1 MFPEDVLF
9 IILQTIVVFLA
20 FLCGLKLADLFI
32 LRNLLLLKGRFRH
45 TFFYSLIRALKAR
58 WFFLSVL
65 LATYFSLSGL
75 QARREISLVFFIIFI
90 VYLAWLLHRSI
101 TYQMDSLIADRKE
114 RRRSITSLKLFSKIA
129 DILIW
134 IGAILVIVWKLEYD
148 LTVILAG
155 LGVGGILFAVASQK
169 ILLELFS
176 SFALYSDHVFEG
188 GDFIVIGDFK
198 GGPGLTQGRI
208 ERIGLR
214 STCLRAPN
222 GESILVPNQ
231 ELAGKIIYN
240 YSKKKGTKMSLIFG
254 VSYETEA
261 DKLKQLDRI
270 VGDILEQKEM
280 VARGQLTFQQF
291 GANGMIFEIL
301 YDLETSDYD
310 QMRRIHQ
317 DISLRLKEQLDWA
330 DIKVVGSQCLV

>member
-9 IILQTIVVFLA
+9 IILRAIVVFLA
-20 FLCGLKLADLFI
+20 LLCGLKLVDLFI

-45 TFFYSLIRALKAR
+45 TFFYSLIRALKIR
-58 WFFLSVL
+58 WLFLSVS

-75 QARREISLVFFIIFI
+75 QARREISLIFFVVFV

-114 RRRSITSLKLFSKIA
+114 KRRSVTSFKLFSKIA
-129 DILIW
+129 DVLIW
-134 IGAILVIVWKLEYD
+134 IGAILVIAWKLEYN

-155 LGVGGILFAVASQK
+155 LGVGGILFAVASQQ

-176 SFALYSDHVFEG
+176 SFALYSDRALEE
-188 GDFIVIGDFK
+188 GDFIVVGDSR
-198 GGPGLTQGRI
+198 GGPGLTRGRV

-214 STCLRAPN
+214 FTCLRAPN

-231 ELAGKIIYN
+231 ELARKIIYN

-254 VSYETEA
+254 VSYQTEA

-280 VARGQLTFQQF
+280 VTRGQLTFQQF
-291 GANGMIFEIL
+291 GADGMIFEIL

-310 QMRRIHQ
+310 QMKRIHQ
-317 DISLRLKEQLDWA
+317 DISLRLKEQLDQA
-330 DIKVVGSQCLV
+330 DIKIVGSQCLV